1 MAFQNIIIRDKNI
14 LGGKPII
21 KGSRI
26 SVELIL
32 KKLSEG
38 ATVADLLANYPHLQD
53 FQIYAALEYAAAVI
67 ANEEIIDSVA

>member
-1 MAFQNIIIRDKNI
+1 MSYKNIIVRNKEI

-21 KGSRI
+21 QGTRI

-38 ATVADLLANYPHLQD
+38 ATVPNLLKNYPQLQD
-53 FQIYAALEYAAAVI
+53 FQIYAALEYASAVI
-67 ANEEIIDSVA
+67 ANEEIIDLAA